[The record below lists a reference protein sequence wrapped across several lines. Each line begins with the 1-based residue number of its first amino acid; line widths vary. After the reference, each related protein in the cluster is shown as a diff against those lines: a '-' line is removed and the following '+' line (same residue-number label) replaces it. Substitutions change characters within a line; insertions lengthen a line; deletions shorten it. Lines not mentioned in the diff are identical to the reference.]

1 MYQSKQII
9 VVYPE
14 DYEDLALAM
23 QHEVVKVDSFDCTA
37 WTIEHYKQNAPTLS
51 GRSYVIF
58 LGAAEENRFTK
69 TYQSQISRI
78 VNINGACHGWDG
90 SKAIVFGDGNLD
102 SKPAFEAFK
111 STLGLGGATG
121 RVVGTAGLV
130 ATGGV
135 GGVVGAGFLATV
147 ATVAAPAAI
156 LGGGLVY
163 GVTKYFKNKKAQ
175 RELRYDQ
182 TKIAIYN
189 FLRSELEIW
198 TKGRE

>member
-1 MYQSKQII
+1 MYPSKQII

-23 QHEVVKVDSFDCTA
+23 QHEISKVDSFDCTA
-37 WTIEHYKQNAPTLS
+37 WAVEHYKQNAPTLS
-51 GRSYVIF
+51 GRSFVIF
-58 LGAAEENRFTK
+58 LGTAEENRFTK

-111 STLGLGGATG
+111 NNLGLGGAAG
-121 RVVGTAGLV
+121 GVAGVAGLA

-135 GGVVGAGFLATV
+135 GSVVGAGFLATV

-163 GVTKYFKNKKAQ
+163 GVAKYFKNKKAQ

-198 TKGRE
+198 TKGRD